1 MNRLKN
7 GSKKNWE
14 KKKQTKKKFIWN
26 SFQNWWILRK
36 TTNTKKK
43 KQANNTI
50 SKCIKSLQ
58 LLMIDELFGENEIHY
73 KL

>member
-1 MNRLKN
+1 MNI
-7 GSKKNWE
+7 KKNHKHQE
-14 KKKQTKKKFIWN
+14 
-26 SFQNWWILRK
+26 
-36 TTNTKKK
+36 K